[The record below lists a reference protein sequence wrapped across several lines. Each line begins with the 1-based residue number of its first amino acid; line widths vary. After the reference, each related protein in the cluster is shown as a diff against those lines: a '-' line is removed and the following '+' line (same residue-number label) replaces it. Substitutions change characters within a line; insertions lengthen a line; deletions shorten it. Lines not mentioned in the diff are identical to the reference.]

1 MTSNLVLQYD
11 PFDFGM
17 QPEISWVE
25 LFKDETFTAFF
36 KCYESLNLEY
46 GSLHI
51 VLSDGNI
58 SDSSIESCYEY
69 AVEQGDIVGAY
80 LASQLIR
87 VPYEERVV
95 YNFILV

>member
-1 MTSNLVLQYD
+1 MNNLVLQYD
-11 PFDFGM
+11 PFDFQT

>member
-1 MTSNLVLQYD
+1 MNNLVLQYD
-11 PFDFGM
+11 PFDFWT
-17 QPEISWVE
+17 QPEMSWSD
-25 LFKDETFTAFF
+25 LCKDKMFTALF

-51 VLSDGNI
+51 ILSGGSI
-58 SDSSIESCYEY
+58 GDSSIEFCYEY

-95 YNFILV
+95 YNFIFV

>member
-1 MTSNLVLQYD
+1 MYSNMVLQYD
-11 PFDFGM
+11 PFDFWT
-17 QPEISWVE
+17 QPEISWVD
-25 LFKDETFTAFF
+25 LCKDETFVKFF

-51 VLSDGNI
+51 ILSGGSI
-58 SDSSIESCYEY
+58 GDSSIEFCYEY
-69 AVEQGDIVGAY
+69 AVDRGDIVGAY

-95 YNFILV
+95 YNFIFV